1 MTYFLTGVVVTAM
14 IVLMV
19 PAIKGALAMRD
30 TSMRNWRLARTILIT
45 EARLVWA
52 LVSLANALPEE
63 QIQAAS
69 AFLLVFV
76 LVSSLPLSFC
86 SRAWVEN
93 GVSCVTAK
101 QCSYTMVYAT
111 GVLLGS

>member
-45 EARLVWA
+45 EAGLVWA

-69 AFLLVFV
+69 AFVLVFV
-76 LVSSLPLSFC
+76 LVASLPLSIYA
-86 SRAWVEN
+86 RAWMEH
-93 GVSCVTAK
+93 GESSETAK
-101 QCSYTMVYAT
+101 QVNHTKADANA
-111 GVLLGS
+111 